1 MYYNGNS
8 KWNIN
13 IGPAGKMNQIS
24 HTLNFL
30 KAKTI
35 NFVDILYDSNLVI
48 FYTIRESYDSMTRT
62 YN

>member
-1 MYYNGNS
+1 
-8 KWNIN
+8 
-13 IGPAGKMNQIS
+13 MNQIS